1 MKESQASEFDLWTQ
15 VSVVA
20 DLSPGVYYI
29 VPYTFDAG
37 QLGKFELFVHADKP
51 LRSNTTILMQIEFT
65 VWLQLQR
72 PRGW

>member
-1 MKESQASEFDLWTQ
+1 MNERQASYSDLLKQ

-51 LRSNTTILMQIEFT
+51 LRSNCYLIANRIH
-65 VWLQLQR
+65 
-72 PRGW
+72 